1 MSQYKYLLI
10 LPVIFSLKLSL
21 CQNSQGLSNEIYCSK
36 MSREITIDDS
46 NHNYDFC
53 DYFYTKD
60 SINDTLYFD
69 FEDREDFG
77 PVYLSDY
84 ELKQI
89 YCEIKRGDVRAY
101 TILYLHYFY
110 SHSQHIS
117 RSDLDKLICITD
129 FLALK
134 YHYYRGYLICGNYI
148 FDYLEF
154 NADDYYAATMI
165 TYYEKYFESTQ
176 SKAIAKK
183 LYEIFCGDYSFFKQ
197 NSTKANYYKE
207 FISDK

>member
-1 MSQYKYLLI
+1 M
-10 LPVIFSLKLSL
+10 
-21 CQNSQGLSNEIYCSK
+21 CQNSQGFSSEIYGDII
-36 MSREITIDDS
+36 SREITIDDS
-46 NHNYDFC
+46 SHEYDFC

-69 FEDREDFG
+69 YEDREDYR
-77 PVYLSDY
+77 PVCLSDY

-89 YCEIKRGDVRAY
+89 YCEIKRGDIRAY
-101 TILYLHYFY
+101 KILCLHYFY
-110 SHSQHIS
+110 SHSQYIS

-129 FLALK
+129 YLALK
-134 YHYYRGYLICGNYI
+134 YHYYSGYLICGNYI

-165 TYYEKYFESTQ
+165 KYYEKYFESTQ
-176 SKAIAKK
+176 SKAVAKK
-183 LYEIFCGDYSFFKQ
+183 LYEIFCGDYPFFEQ

-207 FISDK
+207 FTSDN